1 MPRPVPNP
9 GSHIFDFIKSLH
21 PPMHFPHSVYLIS
34 FYALLVY
41 TLHIFIGLGILTWPV
56 KLAGKSLA
64 RIYVYTKIFV
74 GLPFTP
80 YIFSQLLNTCL
91 YLWMHT
97 KKKYLCIVVTPRSVS
112 LSVVWCVFEILILRF
127 SYDNISITLVHNVL
141 TVLSCI
147 PSCIAASAASITFLH
162 MCCWKSSFRYFVA
175 YVLLKRLLQLLYCI
189 YAVEKAPSIT
199 VLHICCGKSSL
210 NYCVAYMLWKKLL
223 ELLCCIYAVE
233 KAPWITVLHICCGK
247 SSLNYCVAYMLWK
260 RLLELLCCIYAG
272 EKAPWIN
279 VLHMLKSP

>member
-1 MPRPVPNP
+1 MCPHAILTGGASLIFNCNFCACACVASFILFSCKCVRVHSLVDTLPNCSMVSGQISCSGTSWQKSMPRPVPNP

-91 YLWMHT
+91 YL
-97 KKKYLCIVVTPRSVS
+97 
-112 LSVVWCVFEILILRF
+112 
-127 SYDNISITLVHNVL
+127 
-141 TVLSCI
+141 
-147 PSCIAASAASITFLH
+147 
-162 MCCWKSSFRYFVA
+162 
-175 YVLLKRLLQLLYCI
+175 
-189 YAVEKAPSIT
+189 
-199 VLHICCGKSSL
+199 
-210 NYCVAYMLWKKLL
+210 
-223 ELLCCIYAVE
+223 
-233 KAPWITVLHICCGK
+233 
-247 SSLNYCVAYMLWK
+247 
-260 RLLELLCCIYAG
+260 
-272 EKAPWIN
+272 
-279 VLHMLKSP
+279 